1 MMTEGLKAVDK
12 DQGVSRSTTFG
23 ADGKEDS
30 NNKDDDDEGDYL
42 DEYGNLKEDRNPNVE
57 ESNENFTSE
66 VEVNEN
72 SNAKSNKNAT
82 KKDKKPK
89 KGIPEWRDLDD
100 VSNSESHG
108 GQVKEKRFVKS
119 AVIVPDALNK
129 LMFPRSSSL
138 TWQEQ
143 ERFIYNHFTLLKQ
156 GKLGPHSGD
165 QWTFY
170 QNFLELVREEQEEF
184 ATFTREVYSPTP
196 AASLLTE
203 DQRKYVTEVRSS
215 LLLYSALLSL
225 SRNIFST
232 VPRALLG
239 L

>member
-12 DQGVSRSTTFG
+12 DKGVSRDSMLG
-23 ADGKEDS
+23 ADEIDS
-30 NNKDDDDEGDYL
+30 NNKDDDDDGDYL
-42 DEYGNLKEDRNPNVE
+42 DEYGNLKEDRNSNVE
-57 ESNENFTSE
+57 KSNGNISTE
-66 VEVNEN
+66 VEVKEN
-72 SNAKSNKNAT
+72 IKAVSDKNAST
-82 KKDKKPK
+82 PDKRQNRYNAGWK
-89 KGIPEWRDLDD
+89 DLDN
-100 VSNSESHG
+100 VSNSESRD
-108 GQVKEKRFVKS
+108 GQIKEKRFVKS
-119 AVIVPDALNK
+119 AVITPDALNK

>member
-1 MMTEGLKAVDK
+1 MMTEGLKTVDK
-12 DQGVSRSTTFG
+12 DKGVSRDSILG
-23 ADGKEDS
+23 ADEIDS
-30 NNKDDDDEGDYL
+30 NNKDDDDGDYL
-42 DEYGNLKEDRNPNVE
+42 DEYGNLKEDRNSNVE
-57 ESNENFTSE
+57 KSNGNISTV
-66 VEVNEN
+66 VEVKEN
-72 SNAKSNKNAT
+72 IKAVSDKNAST
-82 KKDKKPK
+82 PDKRQNRYNAGWK
-89 KGIPEWRDLDD
+89 DLDN
-100 VSNSESHG
+100 VSNSESRD
-108 GQVKEKRFVKS
+108 GQIKEKRFVKS
-119 AVIVPDALNK
+119 AVIAPDAVNK

-225 SRNIFST
+225 SSNIFST

>member
-12 DQGVSRSTTFG
+12 DKGVSRDSMLG
-23 ADGKEDS
+23 ADEIDS
-30 NNKDDDDEGDYL
+30 NNKDDDDGDYL
-42 DEYGNLKEDRNPNVE
+42 DEYGNLKEDRNSNVE
-57 ESNENFTSE
+57 KSNGNISTV
-66 VEVNEN
+66 VEVKEN
-72 SNAKSNKNAT
+72 IKAVSDKNAST
-82 KKDKKPK
+82 PDKRQNRYNAGWK
-89 KGIPEWRDLDD
+89 DLDN
-100 VSNSESHG
+100 VSNSESRD
-108 GQVKEKRFVKS
+108 GQIKEKQFVKS
-119 AVIVPDALNK
+119 AVIAPDALNK

-225 SRNIFST
+225 SSNIFST

>member
-1 MMTEGLKAVDK
+1 MMTEGLKTVDK
-12 DQGVSRSTTFG
+12 DKGVSRDSILG
-23 ADGKEDS
+23 ADEIDS
-30 NNKDDDDEGDYL
+30 NNKDDDDGDYL
-42 DEYGNLKEDRNPNVE
+42 DEYGNLKEDRNSNVE
-57 ESNENFTSE
+57 KSNGNISTE
-66 VEVNEN
+66 VEVKEN
-72 SNAKSNKNAT
+72 IKAVSDKNAST
-82 KKDKKPK
+82 PNKRQNRYNA
-89 KGIPEWRDLDD
+89 EWKDLDN
-100 VSNSESHG
+100 VSNSESRD
-108 GQVKEKRFVKS
+108 GQIKEKRFVKS

-215 LLLYSALLSL
+215 RQRQPVL
-225 SRNIFST
+225 
-232 VPRALLG
+232 
-239 L
+239 